1 MSELNIRSLNEQTPA
16 TKNQIQNNKPSIRKS
31 NNIIQGFFA
40 NSINGGMIKPIL
52 YAPLMTGQNVIN
64 HTIRANIKMLTPKTP
79 AYQKLK
85 GTLRTYFVP
94 NSRVWTNWENF
105 LAQKGGANETKI
117 KEIPNLGG
125 KQIPIVYSTP
135 MSQSEDTQVLMT
147 DTSIYRDSYVSTYIP
162 RINTHDIKNPF
173 AGTPTEIFRTL
184 PKINVLPLRGF
195 KAIYNDFERN
205 KEYDEELT
213 EYKNDTVSDEEFKT
227 YMSNDVEDQFKT
239 IIRGKRQNSY
249 YTDYRTELLGFDE
262 TLDISSETENELAT
276 LTEFEKLI
284 ASARN
289 QAENAQLNDWDII
302 AKEFGATKLTEG
314 KVQLLGTKTFGIN
327 FNAITQSAYNIN
339 DNIQQEFQVM
349 GEQGAYSYTEIE
361 LPLYY
366 MIETKEEG
374 FIHCIL
380 QISADSIFETGI
392 DRQMLNVNI
401 MDRYRPEFKEL
412 KDDVLYDI
420 EKGTVGLQS
429 EEDYSRITGYK
440 RKFSEYFK
448 LPNSI
453 AGDMTT
459 YGYFDAQTTATQ
471 GKVLINAKQ
480 NPNDEFD
487 VIIENTPSKETF
499 QYFELADYAGIS
511 GNNDVTIGIP
521 SLDKKKWK
529 DYTDLLINK
538 NLAIK
543 HKIGVLTDRNYEKK
557 EWIVSGDNQFIIM
570 GIQTMVTDMPIDEN
584 IKNNYTLWGEK

>member
-16 TKNQIQNNKPSIRKS
+16 TKNQIQNNKPAIRKS

-94 NSRVWTNWENF
+94 NSRVWNNWDAF
-105 LAQKGGANETKI
+105 LAQKGGASETKI

-125 KQIPIVYSTP
+125 KQIPLIYSTP
-135 MSQSEDTQVLMT
+135 DKKENETKVLYT
-147 DTSIYRDSYVSTYIP
+147 DTTVYRDSYVSTYIP
-162 RINTHDIKNPF
+162 RINTHEYQNQYS
-173 AGTPTEIFRTL
+173 ATPQQPIFRTL

-205 KEYDEELT
+205 KEYDQELT
-213 EYKNDTVSDEEFKT
+213 EYKGDTVSDAEFKT
-227 YMSNDVEDQFKT
+227 YMSDQVKDIQKT

-249 YTDYRTELLGFDE
+249 YTDYRTELLGIDE
-262 TLDISSETENELAT
+262 KLDISSQTKDELAT

-327 FNAITQSAYNIN
+327 FNSITQSAYNIN
-339 DNIQQEFQVM
+339 DKIEQEFQVM
-349 GEQGAYSYTEIE
+349 GEQGGYSYTEIE

-420 EKGTVGLQS
+420 EKGTVGIESL
-429 EEDYSRITGYK
+429 EDYTRITGYK

-459 YGYFDAQTTATQ
+459 FGYFYGQTSASA
-471 GKVLINAKQ
+471 GNVLIQASQ
-480 NPNDEFD
+480 DPTEAQE
-487 VIIENTPSKETF
+487 VIIKSVPSKETF
-499 QYFELADYAGIS
+499 QYFELADYAS
-511 GNNDVTIGIP
+511 QTPTYLNQYP
-521 SLDKKKWK
+521 KALRKKKWK

-543 HKIGVLTDRNYEKK
+543 HPIDLVQDIDFTVYET
-557 EWIVSGDNQFIIM
+557 IISGDNQFIIM

-584 IKNNYTLWGEK
+584 IKNNYTVWGEK